1 MRHRKSQVK
10 LNRSA
15 AHRRAMLAG
24 MASSLIEHKRIV
36 TTIGKARAARSYTER
51 LVTFAKKGNLAAR
64 RHVLSKLHHKDVVKH
79 LFEELGPRYAD
90 RAGGYTRIV
99 KLGSRPGDQAEM
111 VILEFVGYE
120 DQLDQS

>member
-15 AHRRAMLAG
+15 SHRKALLAN

-51 LVTFAKKGNLAAR
+51 LVSFAKKGSLAAR
-64 RHVLSKLHHKDVVKH
+64 RHVLAKLHHKDVVKH
-79 LFEELGPRYAD
+79 LFDEIGPRFVD
-90 RAGGYTRIV
+90 RPGGYTRIIRI
-99 KLGSRPGDQAEM
+99 GTRPGDQAEM
-111 VILEFVGYE
+111 AILEFVGYE
-120 DQLDQS
+120 EQLDQS